1 MAEVI
6 AFCNRTA
13 SWDTLL
19 REKVLLPTLPS
30 IKPIHVHAQSNP
42 STLKEKKKGCLS
54 LSSLSEHENHPYIM
68 SSTIGLASYF
78 RWVNLLVLFP

>member
-30 IKPIHVHAQSNP
+30 IKPIHVHAQSNL
-42 STLKEKKKGCLS
+42 STLKEKKKKRPSLS
-54 LSSLSEHENHPYIM
+54 LITL
-68 SSTIGLASYF
+68 
-78 RWVNLLVLFP
+78 